1 MTTTEMESAYPKLCR
16 KCEDLQSD
24 LDATRDCV
32 KRLKAEIE
40 KRDSE
45 RLEYE
50 QTIMSLKAKLYDLTS
65 ANWL

>member
-1 MTTTEMESAYPKLCR
+1 MAKAYPAMCQ
-16 KCEDLQSD
+16 KCDDLQSD